1 MSSLIFF
8 EGESGAL
15 EVRLDQE
22 TVWLTQEQMAT
33 LFERE
38 RSVISK
44 HLRKVYLEEEL
55 SLEGTRAFFAQ
66 VQTEG
71 KRTVTR
77 QIEHYNLDAIISV
90 GYRVNSKQGTRFR
103 QWANR
108 ILKDYLIQGY
118 ALDRQRLARNSA
130 ELEAALKLVQNVLTQ
145 PDLAADAGYGLAD
158 IVLRY
163 TQTYLWLQAYDDGRL
178 DEPRGSTGGT
188 LPEVDSARREIAGL
202 KTDLM
207 AKGQA
212 SPLFGQE
219 REDGLAA
226 LLGNLEQSIFGEPA
240 YPTLESRA
248 AHLLYFIIKNHPF
261 ADGNKRI
268 GAFLFAG
275 FLHHNRRLFR
285 ADGSP
290 VINDVGLAALC
301 LLVAQSRPDDK
312 DIIIRLIMNM
322 LAGAQTP

>member
-44 HLRKVYLEEEL
+44 HLRKIYLEEEL

-77 QIEHYNLDAIISV
+77 QIEHYNLDATISV

-130 ELEAALKLVQNVLTQ
+130 ELEAALKLVQNVLAQ
-145 PDLAADAGYGLAD
+145 PELATDAGYGLAD
-158 IVLRY
+158 IVVRY

-178 DEPRGSTGGT
+178 D
-188 LPEVDSARREIAGL
+188 
-202 KTDLM
+202 
-207 AKGQA
+207 
-212 SPLFGQE
+212 
-219 REDGLAA
+219 
-226 LLGNLEQSIFGEPA
+226 
-240 YPTLESRA
+240 ESRA

-285 ADGSP
+285 ADGNP
-290 VINDVGLAALC
+290 LINDVGLAALC